1 MKFARA
7 VPTVLLMTGV
17 LIFVAGCFQTNVPPV
32 ASFTT
37 SPSSGAAPLSVAF
50 DASASYDSDGTIS
63 TYQWAFG
70 DGTTGNHETAT
81 HTYSTAGTRSVT
93 LTVTDN
99 GGAQGRDSHTI
110 VVTSASQQPIQ
121 ILDWQLRPYPNMFMP
136 WVVTGHAKN
145 VSGRALNYAEVD
157 AQFYDANDI
166 LLSSWLD
173 NITSL
178 GPGVTWEFNV
188 YCLDSDVAARVD
200 HATVSVGTCY

>member
-7 VPTVLLMTGV
+7 VLLVFLMIGA
-17 LIFVAGCFQTNVPPV
+17 LIFVAGCLETNSSPV

-37 SPSSGAAPLSVAF
+37 SASSGVAPLSVAF
-50 DASASYDSDGTIS
+50 DASGSYDSDGTIS
-63 TYQWAFG
+63 TYQWDFG
-70 DGTTGNHETAT
+70 DGTKGSHETVT

-110 VVTSASQQPIQ
+110 VVTSAPQQPIQ
-121 ILDWQLRPYPNMFMP
+121 ILDWQLRPYDNMFMP

-145 VSGRALNYAEVD
+145 VSGRTLNYAEVD
-157 AQFYDANDI
+157 AQFYDANGI

-188 YCLDSDVAARVD
+188 YCLDSDIAARVD